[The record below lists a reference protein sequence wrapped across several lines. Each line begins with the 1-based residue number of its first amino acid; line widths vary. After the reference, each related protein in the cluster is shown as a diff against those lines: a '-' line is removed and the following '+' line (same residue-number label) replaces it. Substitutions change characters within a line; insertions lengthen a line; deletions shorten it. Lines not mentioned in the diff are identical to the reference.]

1 MRKTMNSIG
10 WKYGLMAIAYIT
22 LNFGISFILNW
33 LAPNFTEKNAV
44 LLTYAMIIF
53 TVDIVCFPLIFLL
66 TSKMPKAEIEK
77 KRLGFGKFLLCVL
90 IMYGLILVGA
100 VIGSCFH
107 LVLTLPFQNEE
118 SSELAKLLMESNSF
132 LRILI
137 VGIVAPIFEELIFRK
152 VLVDH
157 VAPKGELAAI
167 LASGIMFGL
176 FHGNFQQCFFAGL
189 IGCLFAYIYLKTGR
203 VIYTILLHMI
213 LNTVTS
219 GITIELIKWV
229 YNAAERAGINLD
241 ATSSEMVNY
250 STSAIEALAIPTL
263 ALLGWV
269 FLLFF
274 VMLAGLITFIVV
286 ACMKKI
292 KINRKEED
300 PSFKEQAASL
310 VTSPCMWIF
319 YAVAAIMFVAE
330 YLPPIIEFF
339 KN

>member
-10 WKYGLMAIAYIT
+10 WKYGLMAIVYII
-22 LNFGISFILNW
+22 LNYGISIL
-33 LAPNFTEKNAV
+33 LRAVAPGFVEKNSV
-44 LLTYAMIIF
+44 ILTYAMIIF
-53 TVDIVCFPLIFLL
+53 TVDIVCFPLVLLL

-90 IMYGLILVGA
+90 VMYGLILIGALVGSG
-100 VIGSCFH
+100 IH
-107 LVLTLPFQNEE
+107 LFLTLPFNNEE
-118 SSELAKLLMESNSF
+118 SSKMAEILMNSNSF

-152 VLVDH
+152 VLIYH
-157 VAPKGELAAI
+157 FAPKGELVAI

-203 VIYTILLHMI
+203 VIYTIFLHMI
-213 LNTVTS
+213 LNTITS

-229 YNAAERAGINLD
+229 YRVIEKVGIDTDAA
-241 ATSSEMVNY
+241 SSGMADY
-250 STSAIEALAIPTL
+250 SVSQIEALYLPSL

-269 FLLFF
+269 LLLIIF
-274 VMLAGLITFIVV
+274 MLSGLVTFIVI

-292 KINRKEED
+292 KITRKEED

-310 VTSPCMWIF
+310 VTAPCMWIF
-319 YAVAAIMFVAE
+319 YVAVAFLFVLE

-339 KN
+339 MN